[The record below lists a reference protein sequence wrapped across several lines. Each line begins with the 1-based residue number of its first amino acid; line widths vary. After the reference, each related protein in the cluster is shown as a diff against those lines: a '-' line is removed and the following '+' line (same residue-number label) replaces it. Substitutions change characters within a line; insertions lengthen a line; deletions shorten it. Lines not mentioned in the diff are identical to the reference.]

1 MVENYETEEIVK
13 EYDSRLVRRI
23 LSYLK
28 PYKLYAFTAFI
39 ALVISTLGELS
50 LPVIVQKIIDTSIV
64 SQYIAIDETFF
75 IVQGPQLSQEEKK
88 IVSDIVSSKGT
99 IVIGNKKFV
108 LKSKDIVI
116 PAALEKRLREL
127 SIVDSDPWYVFKGS
141 PQAELQNVCI
151 SNGSYSA
158 IPEKILKTYP
168 SELIREVKRYDFTFL
183 IRSGILFL
191 IILISILLA
200 TFIQTF
206 ITTIIA
212 QNIMKD
218 IRLELFKKTI
228 TQSTAFLNQNPVGR
242 MVTRLTGDVE
252 TINEFFTSVLG
263 AFLKDI
269 SVMSGVLITMVWLS
283 PKLALITFITL
294 PPVAIVTAI
303 NRYTSRDAFRRQRLA
318 SSRLNSFLSE
328 RLSGVHI
335 VQLFAKEKKV
345 SDRFKIHNTELL
357 KANLGEMYVYATF
370 RPIIDF
376 LTSLTIAVVLFFG
389 GSYIIGLQL
398 SLGTLIAFI
407 NLVQMFYFPVQ
418 DISEK
423 YTILQSAMAG
433 SERVFALMDKDER
446 IADRGKLTVSAQCK
460 GKIEFK
466 NVSFSYNGR
475 ETVLRHISFTVQ
487 PGEMVAIVGY
497 TGAGKTTITNVLNRL
512 WDIDEG
518 TILLDD
524 VPIEQ
529 YSLPSLR
536 KAIVPVLQDVFLF
549 SGTIADNIRLGLPI
563 SDKEVEDAAKAVYA
577 HEFISKLPQG
587 YQTRLSEGSTNISS
601 GQRQLISFAR
611 LIAHNPRVIV
621 LDEATSSIDTETELL
636 IQKALQKILIG
647 RTSIVIA
654 HRLST
659 IKHAD
664 RILVLS
670 HGEIVESGTHDTLL
684 KKNSLYAMLYRLQ
697 YEHDE
702 TALF

>member
-1 MVENYETEEIVK
+1 MAEYYETEEIVK
-13 EYDSRLVRRI
+13 EYDSKLVRRI

-28 PYKLYAFTAFI
+28 PYKLHAFAAFI

-50 LPVIVQKIIDTSIV
+50 LPVIVQKIIDTSII

-75 IVQGPQLSQEEKK
+75 IAQGPQLSQEEKK
-88 IVSDIVSSKGT
+88 LFSDIVSFKET

-127 SIVDSDPWYVFKGS
+127 SIIDSEPWYVFNGS
-141 PQAELQNVCI
+141 PKAELQKVSI

-168 SELIREVKRYDFTFL
+168 SELIREVKRQDFNFL

-191 IILISILLA
+191 IILILILLA
-200 TFIQTF
+200 TFVQTF

-228 TQSTAFLNQNPVGR
+228 FQSTAFLSRNPVGR

-252 TINEFFTSVLG
+252 TINEFFTSVLS

-269 SVMSGVLITMVWLS
+269 SVMSGVLITMIWLS
-283 PKLALITFITL
+283 PKLALITFLTL

-303 NRYTSRDAFRRQRLA
+303 NRYKSRDAFRRQRLA

-335 VQLFAKEKKV
+335 VQLFVKEKAV
-345 SDRFKIHNTELL
+345 SDQFKTHNTELL

-376 LTSLTIAVVLFFG
+376 LTSLTIGVVLFFG
-389 GSYIIGLQL
+389 GAYIIGLHL

-433 SERVFALMDKDER
+433 SERVFALMDKDEM
-446 IADRGKLTVSAQCK
+446 ITDKGKLTVSAQCK

-475 ETVLRHISFTVQ
+475 EPVLRHISFTVQ

-512 WDIDEG
+512 WDIGEG

-529 YSLPSLR
+529 YSLSSLR

-636 IQKALQKILIG
+636 IQKGLQKILTG

-697 YEHDE
+697 YENDE